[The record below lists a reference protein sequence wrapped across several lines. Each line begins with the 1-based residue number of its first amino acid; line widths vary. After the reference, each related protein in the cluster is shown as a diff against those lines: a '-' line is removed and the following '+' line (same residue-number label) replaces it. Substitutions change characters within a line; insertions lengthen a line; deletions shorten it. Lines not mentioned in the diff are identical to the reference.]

1 MAMAAGGYDLKDL
14 LKGGWLIS
22 LAVSVIYIIYTMTVM
37 PCF

>member
-14 LKGGWLIS
+14 VKGGWLIS
-22 LAVSVIYIIYTMTVM
+22 LLIAVVYIFYTMTVM